1 MKTILQFYILWED
14 TGDATTGCMMLLVR
28 YVRFVKIVSTSLQF
42 YTYQENT
49 KVKSTG
55 LVYWRWL
62 DLLKLCK
69 QINDSIHNKKTFR
82 EDYRI
87 FRSCNVYRFA
97 KFVETSL
104 QFFIQWG
111 RTGKMN
117 IGFSEI
123 VDFKDSNQICRF
135 IWTILQL

>member
-28 YVRFVKIVSTSLQF
+28 YVRFVKIVLTSLQF

-55 LVYWRWL
+55 LVFWRWL

-69 QINDSIHNKKTFR
+69 QIYDSIHHK
-82 EDYRI
+82 
-87 FRSCNVYRFA
+87 
-97 KFVETSL
+97 ETLARRL
-104 QFFIQWG
+104 Q
-111 RTGKMN
+111 
-117 IGFSEI
+117 
-123 VDFKDSNQICRF
+123 DFQK
-135 IWTILQL
+135 LQCL